1 MRDVEHHEET
11 MNYSVIIAAGGNG
24 GRMGLPYN
32 KMFYT
37 LANGH
42 TILQTSVNLFK
53 NDINCKQIIIATN
66 PDDMPRLSN
75 LHGGRIVIVNGGKTR
90 QESVFNG
97 LMAVNQNVV
106 LVHDGARPWCTQE
119 SIDGLLKAMH
129 KDKAAI
135 LAVPEIETV
144 KVVENGYITKTIA
157 RNNLMHAQTPQ
168 AFNTDLLV
176 KCHHKALEE
185 HFSATDDAQLIER
198 YSDVPIKIVEGNYAN
213 IKITTMNDVSK

>member
-1 MRDVEHHEET
+1 

-42 TILQTSVNLFK
+42 TILQTSINLFK
-53 NDINCKQIIIATN
+53 NDVNCKQIIIATN
-66 PDDMPRLSN
+66 PDDMPRLSS
-75 LHGGRIVIVNGGKTR
+75 LHGGRLVIVNGGKTR

-97 LMAVNQNVV
+97 LMAVNQEVV

-119 SIDGLLKAMH
+119 SIDSLLKVMH
-129 KDKAAI
+129 REQAAI
-135 LAVPEIETV
+135 LAVPEVETV
-144 KVVENGYITKTIA
+144 KVVEEGYITTTIG
-157 RNNLMHAQTPQ
+157 RSNLWHAQTPQ
-168 AFNTDLLV
+168 AFNTELLV
-176 KCHHKALEE
+176 KCHHQAAHE
-185 HFSATDDAQLIER
+185 HFLATDDAQLVEH
-198 YSDVPIKIVEGNYAN
+198 YSPVPIKIVEGNYAN

>member
-1 MRDVEHHEET
+1 

-24 GRMGLPYN
+24 GRMGLSYN

-37 LANGH
+37 LSNGH

-53 NDINCKQIIIATN
+53 NDENCKQIIIATN
-66 PDDMPRLSN
+66 PDDMHRLSN
-75 LHGGRIVIVNGGKTR
+75 IHGGRIVIVNGGKTR

-97 LMAVNQNVV
+97 LMAVNQAVV

-119 SIDGLLKAMH
+119 AIDDLLKAMRTE
-129 KDKAAI
+129 DAAI

-144 KVVENGYITKTIA
+144 KVVENGYITQTIS
-157 RNNLMHAQTPQ
+157 RDHLMHAQTPQ
-168 AFNTDLLV
+168 AFNTEILV
-176 KCHHKALEE
+176 KAHHKAISE
-185 HFSATDDAQLIER
+185 HFNATDDAQLIER
-198 YSDVPIKIVEGNYAN
+198 FTDLKIKIVEGNYSN

>member
-1 MRDVEHHEET
+1 MHHEET

-37 LANGH
+37 LSNGH

-53 NDINCKQIIIATN
+53 NDENCKQIIIATN
-66 PDDMPRLSN
+66 PDDMHRLSN

-97 LMAVNQNVV
+97 LMAVNQQVV

-119 SIDGLLKAMH
+119 AIDDLLKAMRTE
-129 KDKAAI
+129 DAAI
-135 LAVPEIETV
+135 LAVPEVETV
-144 KVVENGYITKTIA
+144 KVVENGYIIKTIA
-157 RNNLMHAQTPQ
+157 RDYLMHAQTPQ
-168 AFNTDLLV
+168 AFNTEILV
-176 KCHHKALEE
+176 KAHHKAIAD
-185 HFSATDDAQLIER
+185 HFNATDDAQLIEHFT
-198 YSDVPIKIVEGNYAN
+198 DVKIKIVEGNYSN

>member
-1 MRDVEHHEET
+1 

-32 KMFYT
+32 KMFYA
-37 LANGH
+37 LSNGH

-53 NDINCKQIIIATN
+53 NDENCKQIIIATN
-66 PDDMPRLSN
+66 PDDMHRLSN

-97 LMAVNQNVV
+97 LMAVNQQVV

-119 SIDGLLKAMH
+119 SIDDLLKAMRTE
-129 KDKAAI
+129 DAAI
-135 LAVPEIETV
+135 LAVPEVETV

-157 RNNLMHAQTPQ
+157 RDHLMHAQTPQ
-168 AFNTDLLV
+168 AFNTEILV
-176 KCHHKALEE
+176 KAHHKAIAD
-185 HFSATDDAQLIER
+185 HFNATDDAQLIEHFTEVR
-198 YSDVPIKIVEGNYAN
+198 IKIVEGNYSN

>member
-1 MRDVEHHEET
+1 

-42 TILQTSVNLFK
+42 TILQTSINLFK
-53 NDINCKQIIIATN
+53 NDDNCKQIIIATN
-66 PDDMPRLSN
+66 PDDMPRLAS

-97 LMAVNQNVV
+97 LMAVNQAVV

-129 KDKAAI
+129 HEKAAI

-144 KVVENGYITKTIA
+144 KVVEDGYITKTI
-157 RNNLMHAQTPQ
+157 RRDNLMHAQTPQ
-168 AFNTDLLV
+168 AFNTDILV
-176 KCHHKALEE
+176 KCHKMAIADN
-185 HFSATDDAQLIER
+185 FTATDDAQLIEY
-198 YSDVPIKIVEGNYAN
+198 YSDIRIKIVEGNYAN